1 MVSFSCEVCND
12 TIQKKKLDQH
22 KQKCPEAYYTCLD
35 CGVTFEDQQYR
46 QHVSC
51 ITESEKYEKPG
62 RKPRKQQDGTKHT
75 AAEKASLTPA
85 EAASLTPVKAAS
97 LTPVKAASLTPVKAA
112 SLTPVKATSLTP
124 TKAASVA
131 SAKAPPLVPSK
142 TPKQIKVGKFM
153 QPNKQTSLY
162 KVIKKISRDTGSD
175 RKQLQK
181 QIKITLK
188 EDGTI
193 QLLE

>member
-51 ITESEKYEKPG
+51 ITESEKYEKSA
-62 RKPRKQQDGTKHT
+62 RKPRKQQGGAQLTSAKT
-75 AAEKASLTPA
+75 SPLKPAKTSSLKPA
-85 EAASLTPVKAAS
+85 KAAPS
-97 LTPVKAASLTPVKAA
+97 
-112 SLTPVKATSLTP
+112 
-124 TKAASVA
+124 
-131 SAKAPPLVPSK
+131 VPSK
-142 TPKQIKVGKFM
+142 TPEEIQVGKFL

-162 KVIKKISRDTGSD
+162 KVIKKISRDTGTH

-181 QIKITLK
+181 QIKVTLK

>member
-75 AAEKASLTPA
+75 VAEKASLTPA
-85 EAASLTPVKAAS
+85 EAASLTPA
-97 LTPVKAASLTPVKAA
+97 
-112 SLTPVKATSLTP
+112 KATSLTP

-131 SAKAPPLVPSK
+131 SAKASPLVPSK
-142 TPKQIKVGKFM
+142 TPKQIKVEKFM
-153 QPNKQTSLY
+153 KPNKQTSLY

>member
-75 AAEKASLTPA
+75 VAEKASLTPA
-85 EAASLTPVKAAS
+85 EAASLTPA
-97 LTPVKAASLTPVKAA
+97 
-112 SLTPVKATSLTP
+112 KATSLTP

-131 SAKAPPLVPSK
+131 SAKASPLVPSK